1 MAHVDLS
8 DDSIRRYIVRHYR
21 YDPERHERRH
31 VVVAVVDNRREYR
44 AELERASAA
53 LESRRRQ
60 GNDVD
65 PREHITGT
73 IRETGDDRRA
83 ADGHLL
89 TRAVKHGVQL
99 GDWVD
104 GLDLPRNIGVLRP
117 TGRAWTRPALR
128 ARLTRWLGSRGKD

>member
-53 LESRRRQ
+53 LENRRRQ

-73 IRETGDDRRA
+73 IREPGGDRRA

-89 TRAVKHGVQL
+89 SRMVKHGVQL
-99 GDWVD
+99 SDWVD
-104 GLDLPRNIGVLRP
+104 GLDLPRNIGVLRS
-117 TGRAWTRPALR
+117 TGQPWTRSGLR
-128 ARLTRWLGSRGKD
+128 SRLTRWLGGRGSN